1 MSLFTQARLD
11 WTRPEVQELH
21 HVLSDVY
28 WDKDELRA
36 LTQKAGLHPA
46 DLPQARNTRLQWQQ
60 TLDELARRGQVV
72 SLIETASQD
81 AASAAVTERLQTFL
95 SETTTTL
102 TARGPTLAPA
112 HAAEVSMDRR
122 AFDQRLLQHRRR
134 FAEVARLRALLDLG
148 QSVARL
154 TFVAG
159 GRRYFGTGVLIA
171 PSLVLT
177 SHHNTVDEAGNPIT
191 AMRVEFAYTA
201 EPNPAEDTFRWT
213 EAAPVGDAA
222 HDWAVIELDGDA
234 TLRTDGSAKRAPVVL
249 GTDLDMVKDDTLFI
263 VGHPSG
269 LPQQLSMSWQGVHDL
284 DEARVRYLVDTEVG
298 SSGSPVFNS
307 STHVVALHHQAV
319 FLDQEDL
326 WANQGVMMGK
336 IVAGLQAAGVPHQA
350 RQVLG

>member
-1 MSLFTQARLD
+1 MGLFTSARLD
-11 WTRPEVQELH
+11 WTQPEVQELH
-21 HVLSDVY
+21 HVLTDVY
-28 WDKDELRA
+28 WDKDEVRTI
-36 LTQKAGLHPA
+36 TQKAGLHPA
-46 DLPQARNTRLQWQQ
+46 DMPQARNVRLMWHGIM
-60 TLDELARRGQVV
+60 DELARRGKVIA
-72 SLIETASQD
+72 LIETASQD
-81 AASAAVTERLQTFL
+81 AATAAATERLEGFL

-102 TARGPTLAPA
+102 TARGPALAPA
-112 HAAEVSMDRR
+112 RAAEVSMDRR

-134 FAEVARLRALLDLG
+134 FAEVARLRDLLDLG

-171 PSLVLT
+171 PSLLLT

-191 AMRVEFAYTA
+191 SMKVEFSYTA
-201 EPNPAEDTFRWT
+201 EPNPAEDNFRWT
-213 EAAPVGDAA
+213 GAAPVGEAA
-222 HDWAVIELDGDA
+222 HDWAVIELDRDA
-234 TLRTDGSAKRAPVVL
+234 TLRTDGRPKRATVVL
-249 GTDLDMVKDDTLFI
+249 GSDLDMVAEDTLFI

-319 FLDQEDL
+319 FLEREDL

-336 IVAGLQAAGVPHQA
+336 IVAGLEAAGVPHRS
-350 RQVLG
+350 RQILD